1 MLGSRDFPRE
11 GKVSGICCL
20 GAYGAGEV
28 GRAQQHLW
36 SHQFVVAAAAWEDVG
51 AEDRAVADVLQMVA
65 KLKRIF

>member
-1 MLGSRDFPRE
+1 M
-11 GKVSGICCL
+11 